1 VSRALNN
8 HDTDGYHRAT
18 FSADTRQSMST
29 TERFLIAMLII
40 LSVPYLIWRL
50 GRTDYVAPLVV
61 VQTIAGILLGPGI
74 LGAAFPD
81 YYSFVFTPG
90 VIQAL
95 NGVSWW
101 AVTLFVWIAGMELD
115 VVAAWRDRRE
125 TAITST
131 LALGCPL
138 VLGCITAAL
147 IVHHAGWIGES
158 AHPWQFVLGVG
169 ISSAVT
175 ALPVLILFLEKLEIL
190 RQPLGQRLLRYASL
204 DDIAIWGVLAA
215 IMMDWQ
221 RMGWQLGFLI
231 AFAVAAWGFR
241 HLMIRM
247 PQRDR
252 WYVGL
257 IWLAICSVSA
267 DACGFDFIVGAF
279 LAGAVMERN
288 WLDEAQVDQLRQHL
302 LLTVMPVFFLI
313 SGLRTNW
320 SVGGEMVLLL
330 GGALLI
336 ASVAGKLLGTHLAAA
351 ILRWPRGEASMIGWL
366 LQTKGLIMIIFANVL
381 LDKHI
386 ITNATFTAL
395 LLMAI
400 GSTMLTIPRVAPRL
414 KARQMYG

>member
-1 VSRALNN
+1 MQ
-8 HDTDGYHRAT
+8 H
-18 FSADTRQSMST
+18 SMST
-29 TERFLIAMLII
+29 TEIFLIAMLII

-81 YYSFVFTPG
+81 YYNFVFTPA

-95 NGVSWW
+95 NGVAWW

-115 VVAAWRDRRE
+115 VVAVWRDRRE
-125 TAITST
+125 TAVTSS

-138 VLGCITAAL
+138 LLGCGTALL
-147 IVHHAGWIGES
+147 IVHHEGWIGAS
-158 AHPWQFVLGVG
+158 AQPWQFVLAVG

-175 ALPVLILFLEKLEIL
+175 ALPVLILFLEKLQIL
-190 RQPLGQRLLRYASL
+190 RDPLGQRLLRYASL
-204 DDIAIWGVLAA
+204 DDIAIWSVLAI

-221 RMGWQLGFLI
+221 RIGRQLGFLI
-231 AFAVAAWGFR
+231 AFALAAWGFR
-241 HLMIRM
+241 RLMVRL
-247 PQRDR
+247 PKRDR

-257 IWLAICSVSA
+257 IWLAICSFSA
-267 DACGFDFIVGAF
+267 DACGLDFIVGAF

-288 WLDEAQVDQLRQHL
+288 WLDESQVDQLREHL

-320 SVGGEMVLLL
+320 SVGGQSVLLV

-336 ASVAGKLLGTHLAAA
+336 ASVVGKLLGTHIAGR

-381 LDKHI
+381 LDKRI

-400 GSTMLTIPRVAPRL
+400 GSTMLTIPLVAPKLRH
-414 KARQMYG
+414 KMAHR